1 MVMRSEEGYI
11 DRINLFFSGYDD
23 LKDSK
28 RIIKSI
34 DVDFFFDVMD
44 DLRLYVENYRYT
56 EEDIKELLKK
66 NCETMDKFNDILV
79 ENIKLKKGNEEND
92 K

>member
-1 MVMRSEEGYI
+1 MRSEEGDI

-23 LKDSK
+23 LKSSK

-34 DVDFFFDVMD
+34 DVDFFFDIMD
-44 DLRLYVENYRYT
+44 DLRLYIENYRYT
-56 EEDIKELLKK
+56 EENIKELLNK
-66 NCETMDKFNDILV
+66 NCEVMDKFNDILA

>member
-1 MVMRSEEGYI
+1 MRSEEGYI

-23 LKDSK
+23 LKSNK

-34 DVDFFFDVMD
+34 DVDFFFDIMD
-44 DLRLYVENYRYT
+44 DLRLYIENYRYT
-56 EEDIKELLKK
+56 EENIKELLKK
-66 NCETMDKFNDILV
+66 NCEVMDKFNDILA

>member
-1 MVMRSEEGYI
+1 MRSIEGYI

-23 LKDSK
+23 LKSSK

-34 DVDFFFDVMD
+34 DVDFFFNIMD
-44 DLRLYVENYRYT
+44 DLRLYVENYQYT
-56 EEDIKELLKK
+56 EEDIKALLKK
-66 NCETMDKFNDILV
+66 NCETMDKFNDILA

>member
-1 MVMRSEEGYI
+1 MRSEEGYI

-23 LKDSK
+23 LKSSK

-34 DVDFFFDVMD
+34 DVDFFFDIMD
-44 DLRLYVENYRYT
+44 DLRLYIENYRYT
-56 EEDIKELLKK
+56 EENIKELLNK
-66 NCETMDKFNDILV
+66 NCEVMDKFNDILA